1 MMGTILLVED
11 NALDEELT
19 LRALTK
25 SCVPAEVVVVRD
37 GASALDYLFATGP
50 YAGRDTSQ
58 LPTMVLL
65 DLNLPRLGGLQ
76 VLQRI
81 RSDERTQRLTV
92 VILTSSDEDEDIF
105 QANALGSNAYVRKL
119 MGFAAFADAIRVLTV
134 FWLTLNERVPVRRA
148 APTLRP

>member
-11 NALDEELT
+11 NPLDEELT

-25 SCVPAEVVVVRD
+25 CAVPAEVVVVRD
-37 GASALDYLFATGP
+37 GASALDYLFATGV
-50 YAGRDTSQ
+50 YVGRDTSQ

-65 DLNLPRLGGLQ
+65 DLNLPRLGGLE
-76 VLQRI
+76 VLERI
-81 RSDERTQRLTV
+81 RNDERTKRVTV
-92 VILTSSDEDEDIF
+92 VVLTSSSEDHDIL

-134 FWLTLNERVPVRRA
+134 FWLTLNERIPVRRPS
-148 APTLRP
+148 PTLRP